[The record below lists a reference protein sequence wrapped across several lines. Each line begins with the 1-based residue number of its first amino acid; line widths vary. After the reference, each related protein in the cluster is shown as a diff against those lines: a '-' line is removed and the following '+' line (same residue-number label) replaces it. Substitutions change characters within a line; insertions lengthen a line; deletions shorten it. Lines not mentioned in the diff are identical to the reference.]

1 MPRNGQGIYSPP
13 LGTKAIPN
21 ATISSDA
28 YNDYVDDQT
37 EIANEVRSVALG
49 GTGAS
54 TPEQAVISLKVPEA
68 IASSTAVVKRAG
80 DRMLGS
86 LSSAVKDHGT
96 LATVTEEFKYA
107 DGNTHKFVCN
117 GTVTINP
124 TGLAE
129 GDVMQINV
137 TYTSG
142 SIAVA
147 GTTQWEL
154 GSGAKSGNIA
164 DVGVVLTV
172 GAAYR
177 IIFEMVGGVRT
188 AVFQ

>member
-13 LGTKAIPN
+13 LGTKAVPN
-21 ATISSDA
+21 TTIGSDP
-28 YNDYVDDQT
+28 YNAYVDDQT
-37 EIANEVRSVALG
+37 EIANETRPVSAG
-49 GTGAS
+49 GTGVTTIDALKL
-54 TPEQAVISLKVPEA
+54 AVGVA
-68 IASSTAVVKRAG
+68 DRIARAG
-80 DRMLGS
+80 DRMTGA
-86 LSSAVKDHGT
+86 LSSAVKDHGI

-124 TGLAE
+124 TGMVE
-129 GDVMQINV
+129 GDTMQVNI
-137 TYTSG
+137 TYTAG
-142 SIAVA
+142 SIAVS

-154 GSGAKSGNIA
+154 GAGAKSGNIG

-188 AVFQ
+188 GVFQ